1 MNPVPLLAE
10 GYERSADGLTYT
22 VRLKKGVQFHDGTE
36 FDAEAVKLNFDR
48 VLRPNSGLTRRAI
61 YTFIDTV
68 KVVDKYTVQFTLKYP
83 HGGFIRRLA
92 MNNTMMVCPS
102 LIKAAGGNK
111 AGLALKSC
119 GTGPYI
125 QEEFNPSEKFVVK
138 KNPNYRIKGLPKLD
152 GITFI
157 PVPENST
164 RAAMIRTGEAD
175 FITTVPLEQIK
186 SLEADET
193 LNVTAIPSI
202 MQKHLDLNNF
212 FKPFSD
218 KRVRQAINYAINKD
232 ALVKV
237 AYNGYAVPQYGIL
250 ASQYPGAVKLGPWPY
265 NPQKARELLKEA
277 GYPNGFSTILW
288 SGYNDTTSG
297 KVVQFLQQQLAQV
310 GIHVETRALEAGQR
324 SLIYSAQT
332 PADSQ
337 HQLYLIGWTNSAA
350 EPDWGLRPLL
360 DSRSA
365 PPVLNNDSYYKNPK
379 VDELFDK
386 AAAEPN
392 PQKRAALYKELQD
405 TVNADSPWA
414 PLVFEMMTAGAV
426 KPLKNF
432 AVLPDGSF
440 DFYQADWQE

>member
-1 MNPVPLLAE
+1 MTNAAFPTLSHCEHLLKCTKRAAALTAAAASAALILAASPAAQAKHITVALSAAFTTLDSYDSPDTITKAVARAVYEGLFTFDKDMNPVPLLAE

-250 ASQYPGAVKLGPWPY
+250 ASQYPGAVKLGP
-265 NPQKARELLKEA
+265 
-277 GYPNGFSTILW
+277 
-288 SGYNDTTSG
+288 
-297 KVVQFLQQQLAQV
+297 
-310 GIHVETRALEAGQR
+310 
-324 SLIYSAQT
+324 
-332 PADSQ
+332 
-337 HQLYLIGWTNSAA
+337 
-350 EPDWGLRPLL
+350 
-360 DSRSA
+360 
-365 PPVLNNDSYYKNPK
+365 
-379 VDELFDK
+379 
-386 AAAEPN
+386 
-392 PQKRAALYKELQD
+392 
-405 TVNADSPWA
+405 
-414 PLVFEMMTAGAV
+414 
-426 KPLKNF
+426 
-432 AVLPDGSF
+432 
-440 DFYQADWQE
+440 

>member
-1 MNPVPLLAE
+1 MTNAAFLTLSHCEHLLKYTKRAAALTAAAASAALILAASPAAQAKHITVALSAAFTTLDSYDSPDTITKAVARAVYEGLFTFDKDMNPVPLLAE

-237 AYNGYAVPQYGIL
+237 
-250 ASQYPGAVKLGPWPY
+250 
-265 NPQKARELLKEA
+265 
-277 GYPNGFSTILW
+277 
-288 SGYNDTTSG
+288 
-297 KVVQFLQQQLAQV
+297 
-310 GIHVETRALEAGQR
+310 
-324 SLIYSAQT
+324 
-332 PADSQ
+332 
-337 HQLYLIGWTNSAA
+337 
-350 EPDWGLRPLL
+350 GL
-360 DSRSA
+360 S
-365 PPVLNNDSYYKNPK
+365 KI
-379 VDELFDK
+379 
-386 AAAEPN
+386 
-392 PQKRAALYKELQD
+392 
-405 TVNADSPWA
+405 
-414 PLVFEMMTAGAV
+414 
-426 KPLKNF
+426 
-432 AVLPDGSF
+432 
-440 DFYQADWQE
+440 

>member
-1 MNPVPLLAE
+1 MTNATFLTLSHCEHLLKYTKRAAALTAAAASAALILAASPAAQAKHITVALSAAFTTLDSYDSPDTITKAVARAVYEGLFTFDKDMNPVPLLAE

-111 AGLALKSC
+111 TGLALKSC

-175 FITTVPLEQIK
+175 FTSSTKKPPRQLNAWGAIRKRATTKLSEC
-186 SLEADET
+186 
-193 LNVTAIPSI
+193 SI
-202 MQKHLDLNNF
+202 GLI
-212 FKPFSD
+212 SS
-218 KRVRQAINYAINKD
+218 
-232 ALVKV
+232 
-237 AYNGYAVPQYGIL
+237 
-250 ASQYPGAVKLGPWPY
+250 ASQRLF
-265 NPQKARELLKEA
+265 QKETICYVLLH
-277 GYPNGFSTILW
+277 S
-288 SGYNDTTSG
+288 
-297 KVVQFLQQQLAQV
+297 
-310 GIHVETRALEAGQR
+310 
-324 SLIYSAQT
+324 
-332 PADSQ
+332 
-337 HQLYLIGWTNSAA
+337 
-350 EPDWGLRPLL
+350 
-360 DSRSA
+360 
-365 PPVLNNDSYYKNPK
+365 
-379 VDELFDK
+379 
-386 AAAEPN
+386 
-392 PQKRAALYKELQD
+392 
-405 TVNADSPWA
+405 
-414 PLVFEMMTAGAV
+414 
-426 KPLKNF
+426 
-432 AVLPDGSF
+432 
-440 DFYQADWQE
+440 